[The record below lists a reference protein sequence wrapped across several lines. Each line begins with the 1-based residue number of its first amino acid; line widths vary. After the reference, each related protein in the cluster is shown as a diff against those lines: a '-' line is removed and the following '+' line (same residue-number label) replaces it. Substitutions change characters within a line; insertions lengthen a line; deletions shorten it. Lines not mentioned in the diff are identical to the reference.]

1 MNANLDIEM
10 DCVYRVFILAQFERV
25 ALRVYVIC
33 MLRSFRTRVAL
44 GPLTILGSSQTGTSD
59 DRELTMVAPGKSR
72 GLRSQR
78 LARNTRISP
87 RNPSIH
93 WLTL

>member
-44 GPLTILGSSQTGTSD
+44 GPPTIHKIATFAFEFHQKYAS
-59 DRELTMVAPGKSR
+59 
-72 GLRSQR
+72 
-78 LARNTRISP
+78 NTK
-87 RNPSIH
+87 NNCEH
-93 WLTL
+93 L